1 MQTGK
6 IEKQKKKLTNQKLL
20 VKDKKHKTYT
30 NTTINKSS
38 FLVKSK
44 TTSLKLGH
52 KQKLKITITKFLKFC

>member
-44 TTSLKLGH
+44 TTSLKFDH